1 MSSTKNAADETG
13 ADINTGGSFSYTMTA
28 GKTKVVLDKAAKGG
42 IIDQAYLSG
51 DTARAFNVKVIDSKS
66 STHFENALGVY
77 EVDGRGKIV
86 DVRILDT
93 NAQTSEGTIRVTG
106 VDKGHDLGFFIVQD
120 GYNRLDKV
128 LGSKNLS
135 LEVKSGDVYLKS
147 GSKILTNK
155 VFVSHDKNLNYDNHE
170 HVASM
175 DNPNSSGAIIGFEDQ
190 QYGGNRNDM
199 SDVVFEVTAVGADEL
214 SFA

>member
-1 MSSTKNAADETG
+1 
-13 ADINTGGSFSYTMTA
+13 MTA
-28 GKTKVVLDKAAKGG
+28 NKTKVVLDKAAQAG

-51 DTARAFNVKVIDSKS
+51 DTARAFNVKIIDTQS
-66 STHFENALGVY
+66 STRFDNSLGVY
-77 EVDGRGKIV
+77 EVDAKGKIV
-86 DVRILDT
+86 DVRMLDT
-93 NAQTSEGTIRVTG
+93 DAQTGEGTIRVTG
-106 VDKGHDLGFFIVQD
+106 VEKGHDLGFFIVQD

-128 LGSKNLS
+128 LGGNNLS

-147 GSKILTNK
+147 GSKVITNK

-175 DNPNSSGAIIGFEDQ
+175 DNPNTSGAIIAFEDQ
-190 QYGGNRNDM
+190 QYGGNRNDL